1 MYDILRKA
9 LLLAGVS
16 LLLSACVGYERQD
29 RGYNSQAGY
38 ASSDRDYARN
48 DDDRRRD
55 DRYSPRRCDS
65 CGTVEAIHEDWE
77 RERAS
82 GGGAVL
88 GAILGGVVG
97 NQVGSGSGRRAATVA
112 GAVIG
117 GVAGNEVERRRGD
130 EQRVYRFEVRMD
142 NGQWA
147 EVTQREQRGLRIGD
161 RVDLRQQQL
170 YAID

>member
-1 MYDILRKA
+1 MYAFLRKT
-9 LLLAGVS
+9 LLLVGSAA
-16 LLLSACVGYERQD
+16 LLSACVGYERPGS
-29 RGYNSQAGY
+29 GYGSQQGY
-38 ASSDRDYARN
+38 AGGERAYSRN
-48 DDDRRRD
+48 DDGRRRD
-55 DRYSPRRCDS
+55 ERYSARRCDS
-65 CGTVEAIHEDWE
+65 CGTVESIQEDWV
-77 RERAS
+77 RDRPG

-147 EVTQREQRGLRIGD
+147 EVTQRDLRGLRVGD
-161 RVDLRQQQL
+161 RVDLRQQQI
-170 YAID
+170 YAFD